1 MYFITQRGGH
11 IEYLHGKEMNW
22 WAFDLAI
29 KYFDFFEKKKSK

>member
-29 KYFDFFEKKKSK
+29 KYFDFFEKKKLN